1 MSGSATSFSRKIC
14 PNGERGLNEVQ
25 EKINKNVKQLMVKY
39 RDIFW
44 DFSSEDDVIDD
55 SISTDSEVTF
65 VRNEQSMMKAS
76 AWYYCSYKEQ
86 NIDHSPLYSFP
97 WVAFDELCRIKS
109 SRSK

>member
-1 MSGSATSFSRKIC
+1 
-14 PNGERGLNEVQ
+14 
-25 EKINKNVKQLMVKY
+25 MVKY

-86 NIDHSPLYSFP
+86 NYKFGDFDHSPLYSFA

-109 SRSK
+109 SRSKNP